1 MLFVDLKSLFLVYI
15 DLNKINLYNKN
26 IINE

>member
-1 MLFVDLKSLFLVYI
+1 MLFVDQKSLFLVYI